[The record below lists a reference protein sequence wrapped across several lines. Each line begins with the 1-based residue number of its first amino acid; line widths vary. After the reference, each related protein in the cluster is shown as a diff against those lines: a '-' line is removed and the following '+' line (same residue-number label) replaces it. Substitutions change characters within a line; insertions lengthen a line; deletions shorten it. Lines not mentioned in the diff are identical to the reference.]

1 MHIPEPY
8 KNRLSRQSFV
18 PGLDGRDKAIQ
29 MIEAFFDPAKP
40 QTSFKEI
47 YVRLTGDK
55 NVTGRLSDCNQ
66 STMREALGSTDL
78 ANVLGDSITR
88 RMITDYNDP
97 NDRYSVFRPLVT
109 IARAEDF
116 RTRRNVR
123 FGGYG
128 DLPAV
133 GEGAG
138 YPALSSPAEETA
150 NYAISK
156 RGGTESINL
165 EAIKNDD
172 VGLIRSIP
180 KKLAHAAKRTLSKF
194 VLDFLRANPVIYD
207 GVALFHAS
215 HGNLG
220 NAALSAAAV
229 AAARA
234 AMRRQTELSSG
245 DALAIEPRH
254 LFVPL
259 DLEEAA
265 HNLFRRT
272 TNNDKTFVNAL
283 SYDVHPVWYWTDVD
297 DWCLSADPGSE
308 APTIELAFL
317 DSNEQ
322 PELFVQDA
330 PTAGSL
336 FSHDQI
342 TWKIRHIYGGAVID
356 YRGIYKS
363 VVV

>member
-1 MHIPEPY
+1 MHATDL
-8 KNRLSRQSFV
+8 KNRLSRRSFV
-18 PGLDGRDKAIQ
+18 PGLDSRDKAMQ

-55 NVTGRLSDCNQ
+55 NVTGRVGNCDQTLL
-66 STMREALGSTDL
+66 REAIGSSSL
-78 ANVLGDSITR
+78 PNVLGAAIGR
-88 RMITDYNDP
+88 RMIADYNDP

-109 IARAEDF
+109 IANAEDF
-116 RTRRNVR
+116 RERRHVR
-123 FGGYG
+123 VGGYG

-133 GEGAG
+133 GQGAP
-138 YPALSSPAEETA
+138 YAALQSPADETA
-150 NYAISK
+150 NYAITK
-156 RGGTESINL
+156 RGGTETINI

-172 VGLIRSIP
+172 VGLIRSVP

-194 VLDFLRANPVIYD
+194 VLDFLRTNPIIYD

-229 AAARA
+229 AAGRA

-245 DALAIEPRH
+245 DPLPIEPRH
-254 LFVPL
+254 LYVPL
-259 DLEEAA
+259 DLEETAF
-265 HNLFRRT
+265 NLFRRT
-272 TNNDKTFVNAL
+272 TNNDKTFVQDL
-283 SYDVHPVWYWTDVD
+283 SYDVHPVWYWTDVN
-297 DWCLSADPGSE
+297 DWCLSTDPGSE

-317 DSNEQ
+317 DGNEQ
-322 PELFVQDA
+322 PELFVQDV